1 MGQHPHLTPS
11 DVDRVTRTWRRMAAL
26 GPVAAR
32 TFYRTLFDL
41 RPQYR
46 QLFEEDMEG
55 QYVKFM
61 STMGFLVDHL
71 HDPALFEIEARA
83 LGNRHKDY
91 GVVPIDYASG
101 GLALMRTFDKHL
113 VPPLTKRERVA
124 WVHLYDDVALLM
136 IDDGVPSEAEPVR
149 ENEQPE

>member
-1 MGQHPHLTPS
+1 
-11 DVDRVTRTWRRMAAL
+11 MAAL

-32 TFYRTLFDL
+32 TFYQTLFDL

-55 QYVKFM
+55 QYVKFV

-71 HDPALFEIEARA
+71 HDPAVFEHEARK
-83 LGNRHKDY
+83 LGSRHKEY

-101 GLALMRTFDKHL
+101 GLALMRAFDQHL

-124 WVHLYDDVALLM
+124 WVHLYDEVALLM
-136 IDDGVPSEAEPVR
+136 IDDGVPSGAERVS
-149 ENEQPE
+149 ENQQPE